1 MVEKEVIEG
10 MQRELAEA
18 VPFSRVLGVEI
29 TSAGPGEVEARLP
42 DAPERHNHVG
52 TVHAV
57 AQFGL
62 GETTSGVLLVSTFND
77 LQAQGFVPVMADVAI
92 HYHRPARGDLFA
104 RAMLSPEEQVRIRD
118 EVQSTGRS
126 RVTIPV
132 TLTDAGGT
140 PTTDFELVWVLLR
153 PHSSPAANQ

>member
-1 MVEKEVIEG
+1 MVEREVTEV
-10 MQRELAEA
+10 MRRQLLEA

-29 TSAGPGEVEARLP
+29 TAAGPGEVEARLP

-62 GETTSGVLLVSTFND
+62 GETTSGVLLIATFND
-77 LQAQGFVPVMADVAI
+77 LRARGFVPVMADVAI
-92 HYHRPARGDLFA
+92 HYHRPARGDLMA
-104 RAMLSPEEQVRIRD
+104 QATLTPEEQVRIRN
-118 EVQSTGRS
+118 EVQSAGRS

-132 TLTDAGGT
+132 TLTDASGT
-140 PTTDFELVWVLLR
+140 PTTDFELAWVLLKPR
-153 PHSSPAANQ
+153 E